1 MARGTGKSGGNLAK
15 KRYGERSWGRKADDT
30 EGEIRG
36 VGEER
41 DEGDE

>member
-1 MARGTGKSGGNLAK
+1 MARGTRKSGRNLAK
-15 KRYGERSWGRKADDT
+15 RGCEGGMGRKADDT